1 MKPEIKEKKAYLLH
15 WMYDFIEDDDE
26 PAYLPQ
32 HVAECDQLLSS
43 FITDISGS
51 AQKSDYSWI
60 CDQVKQL
67 VAQLNTLNFKLDH
80 QLIESDQRDD
90 IRDLLKLV
98 VEDAGHTFQED
109 LIDALQI
116 W

>member
-1 MKPEIKEKKAYLLH
+1 MKSKIKEKKDYLLH

-32 HVAECDQLLSS
+32 HVEECDQLLTS
-43 FITDISGS
+43 FIDEV
-51 AQKSDYSWI
+51 ANNANKSDYSWLTSRI
-60 CDQVKQL
+60 EQLIKQL
-67 VAQLNTLNFKLDH
+67 NELNFKLDH

-90 IRDLLKLV
+90 ISDLLKLV
-98 VEDAGHTFQED
+98 VEDAGHHYKED
-109 LIDALQI
+109 LSANLQV